1 MYTAPDCAARAALQA
16 PIRQCRG
23 SRGSLAFLWGIQ
35 RGYSLR
41 KENTP
46 IGAAARAPL
55 PSRARAGSN
64 VQRCRAV
71 FYKYGITIDATS
83 DKIIT
88 ATSRIATALVFL
100 FMGFLPFYDFLDALF
115 RLGARQHHLVAAAR
129 AVELYVHAHARHEPE
144 LFAARMRLL
153 HFDNIVQPQVHVLTP

>member
-1 MYTAPDCAARAALQA
+1 
-16 PIRQCRG
+16 
-23 SRGSLAFLWGIQ
+23 
-35 RGYSLR
+35 
-41 KENTP
+41 
-46 IGAAARAPL
+46 
-55 PSRARAGSN
+55 

-115 RLGARQHHLVAAAR
+115 RLGAREHHLAAAAR
-129 AVELYVHAHARHEPE
+129 AFELDVHAHARHEPE
-144 LFAARMRLL
+144 LFAAGMRLL